1 MLFPAGFVDFLLLLF
16 YFGKEPEHSHVAP
29 VLTDFCCRIR
39 MGLILE
45 DVDGFAGDIA
55 HRHAADD
62 SSRNVTASVDKITWL
77 QSPPEGRTR

>member
-1 MLFPAGFVDFLLLLF
+1 
-16 YFGKEPEHSHVAP
+16 
-29 VLTDFCCRIR
+29 

-77 QSPPEGRTR
+77 QSPPEGNFSTPFHLSV

>member
-1 MLFPAGFVDFLLLLF
+1 MKTIDP
-16 YFGKEPEHSHVAP
+16 
-29 VLTDFCCRIR
+29 CRRIR

-77 QSPPEGRTR
+77 QSPPEGNFSTPFHLSV